1 MIKGL
6 TLTKL
11 KIIKTPKGD
20 VLHGIK
26 SSEKTFSGF
35 GEAYFSTVNIGD
47 VKGWKKHSSM
57 ILNLI
62 VPKGSVRF
70 VAYDDRV
77 DSPTKGNFFEVIL
90 NSKNYQRLTVDPNI
104 WLAFQ
109 GLAQENMLLNLASIE
124 HDPDEATSLGLEEI
138 NYSWDIK

>member
-20 VLHGIK
+20 VLHAIK

-35 GEAYFSTVNIGD
+35 GEAYFSTVNKGD

-62 VPKGSVRF
+62 VPTGSVRF
-70 VAYDDRV
+70 VAYDDRIY
-77 DSPTKGNFFEVIL
+77 SPTKGDFFEVIL
-90 NSKNYQRLTVDPNI
+90 NSENYQRLTIDPNI

-124 HDPDEATSLGLEEI
+124 HDPDEAVSLDLEKI
-138 NYSWDIK
+138 NYSWGIK